1 MQLIKLAINRA
12 STANLASPSLGIRP
26 WYRWSLIGFSGC
38 GISLIILKAGI
49 WDFEAKR
56 GRDSGLKICSG
67 RGITIGITGL
77 QENIG
82 RDHLI
87 EVLFGDTPIYTNE
100 TIKFQIWPSAIVGA
114 GSFWN
119 YQSKLT
125 PDSKEFA
132 MMIDTQH
139 KVSRYVRFIE
149 QLIIVLT

>member
-1 MQLIKLAINRA
+1 MRD
-12 STANLASPSLGIRP
+12 
-26 WYRWSLIGFSGC
+26 FSY
-38 GISLIILKAGI
+38 LKVGTR
-49 WDFEAKR
+49 DFEAKR

-82 RDHLI
+82 RDDLI
-87 EVLFGDTPIYTNE
+87 EVLYWDTPIYTNE
-100 TIKFQIWPSAIVGA
+100 TINFQIWPSAIVGA

-149 QLIIVLT
+149 QLKIVLT

>member
-1 MQLIKLAINRA
+1 MNFQ
-12 STANLASPSLGIRP
+12 
-26 WYRWSLIGFSGC
+26 
-38 GISLIILKAGI
+38 
-49 WDFEAKR
+49 
-56 GRDSGLKICSG
+56 
-67 RGITIGITGL
+67 
-77 QENIG
+77 
-82 RDHLI
+82 
-87 EVLFGDTPIYTNE
+87 VL
-100 TIKFQIWPSAIVGA
+100 PSAIDGA

>member
-1 MQLIKLAINRA
+1 MYYY
-12 STANLASPSLGIRP
+12 SGI
-26 WYRWSLIGFSGC
+26 L
-38 GISLIILKAGI
+38 
-49 WDFEAKR
+49 
-56 GRDSGLKICSG
+56 
-67 RGITIGITGL
+67 
-77 QENIG
+77 
-82 RDHLI
+82 LI
-87 EVLFGDTPIYTNE
+87 ELAKESQRDKPGEPVPWNQTLIQMVFNRFFGMRKFSYLKVEDLIEELYWDTSIYANE
-100 TIKFQIWPSAIVGA
+100 TINFQIWPSAIVGA

>member
-1 MQLIKLAINRA
+1 MVFNRFF
-12 STANLASPSLGIRP
+12 GMRD
-26 WYRWSLIGFSGC
+26 FSY
-38 GISLIILKAGI
+38 LKAGI

-56 GRDSGLKICSG
+56 ERDSGLKICSG

-82 RDHLI
+82 RDDLI

-100 TIKFQIWPSAIVGA
+100 TIKFQIWPSAIVGG

>member
-1 MQLIKLAINRA
+1 MLGTRDNHRDCAKIYVGM
-12 STANLASPSLGIRP
+12 TSLTYYNGTVR
-26 WYRWSLIGFSGC
+26 Y
-38 GISLIILKAGI
+38 IL
-49 WDFEAKR
+49 
-56 GRDSGLKICSG
+56 
-67 RGITIGITGL
+67 
-77 QENIG
+77 
-82 RDHLI
+82 
-87 EVLFGDTPIYTNE
+87 NE
-100 TIKFQIWPSAIVGA
+100 TMNFQIWPSAIVGA

>member
-1 MQLIKLAINRA
+1 M
-12 STANLASPSLGIRP
+12 TSLKYYTGTLR
-26 WYRWSLIGFSGC
+26 Y
-38 GISLIILKAGI
+38 IL
-49 WDFEAKR
+49 
-56 GRDSGLKICSG
+56 
-67 RGITIGITGL
+67 
-77 QENIG
+77 
-82 RDHLI
+82 
-87 EVLFGDTPIYTNE
+87 NE
-100 TIKFQIWPSAIVGA
+100 TMNFGIWPSAIVGA

>member
-1 MQLIKLAINRA
+1 M
-12 STANLASPSLGIRP
+12 
-26 WYRWSLIGFSGC
+26 GFFGMRDFSY
-38 GISLIILKAGI
+38 LKTGTR
-49 WDFEAKR
+49 DFEAKR
-56 GRDSGLKICSG
+56 GQDSALKICSG
-67 RGITIGITGL
+67 RGITIGITAL

-82 RDHLI
+82 RDDLI
-87 EVLFGDTPIYTNE
+87 EVLFWDTLIYTNE

-132 MMIDTQH
+132 MMVDTQH

-149 QLIIVLT
+149 QLVIVLT

>member
-1 MQLIKLAINRA
+1 MRD
-12 STANLASPSLGIRP
+12 
-26 WYRWSLIGFSGC
+26 FSY
-38 GISLIILKAGI
+38 LKARI
-49 WDFEAKR
+49 WDFKAKR
-56 GRDSGLKICSG
+56 GRNSGLKICSG
-67 RGITIGITGL
+67 RGITIGIRGL

-82 RDHLI
+82 RDDLI
-87 EVLFGDTPIYTNE
+87 EVLYWDTPIYTNE
-100 TIKFQIWPSAIVGA
+100 TMNVQIWPSAIVGA

-149 QLIIVLT
+149 